1 MWDMVGFNPV
11 YATASQQF
19 IYSRFENG
27 AFLST
32 QKRLT
37 SHMGFIEHFFIST
50 KNVSFQ
56 QKSIV
61 SFLSKEFIPLSS
73 INCPCKNTA
82 HSFRMHGISFK
93 KHSSCNLRCIS
104 SEGFF
109 QIKQKC
115 HSSVQYSLKIA
126 AFCQGISFHSKMW
139 YLFKTV
145 VSAYDAIFA

>member
-104 SEGFF
+104 SEGVFPDKTKTSFKCAVFF
-109 QIKQKC
+109 ENCCFLSGNQF
-115 HSSVQYSLKIA
+115 SLKDA
-126 AFCQGISFHSKMW
+126 
-139 YLFKTV
+139 
-145 VSAYDAIFA
+145 VSLQNSSLRL